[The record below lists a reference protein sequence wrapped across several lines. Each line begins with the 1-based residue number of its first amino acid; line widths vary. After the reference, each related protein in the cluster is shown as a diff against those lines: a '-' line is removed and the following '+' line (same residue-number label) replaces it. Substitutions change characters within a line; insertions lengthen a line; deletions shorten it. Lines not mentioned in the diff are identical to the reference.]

1 MYFVLYICTNFLA
14 LCRDSCQK
22 QGAFDAKIRCNRLI
36 NNKLTVI
43 IKISKE
49 FVMFKKITTILSLV
63 TIALLSS
70 CSSKMSGLQ
79 SQYFTVTPAVLE
91 VVGTEVPVTIDGRF
105 PAEFFNKKSILTV
118 TPVLKYEGGESVAES
133 VTFQGE
139 KVQGNNRVVSYKDG
153 GNFTMK
159 MKFDYK
165 PEMANSALYLKFNV
179 TKGSKSYELPEVK
192 VADGCVATSQLY
204 RSTVVNANTALGED
218 AFQRVIKQAQQANIM
233 FLIQQTNL
241 RNNQLNTESIKALKE
256 AMKAVAADTE
266 RKVLENVE
274 VAAYASPDGDMS
286 LNVNV
291 ATGREK
297 NTANYVRKQM
307 KAAKLEGNLDTDYT
321 AEDWEGFQQLVAQSN
336 LPDKELIIRVLSM
349 YSDPEEREAQI
360 KNISSVYSEL
370 ADEVL
375 PQLRRARITLN
386 YQLLGRTDSEIMEQ
400 FKADAKELSLE
411 EILYAAVITDNVAE
425 KENIYKTAARLYPKD
440 YRAYNNLGML
450 AYDKGDYKTAAQYW
464 SKAAS
469 LAPNAPEVNV
479 NLGYL
484 ALLDGDVAKAET
496 YMAKGSNS
504 KDGDEALAS
513 LYIAQGQYARAA
525 DLFGS
530 EPSNSAALAQ
540 ILNKDYSS
548 AKNTLSAVNEPDATT
563 YYLTA
568 VLGARTNN
576 ASLLYDGLKNAVKL
590 DSSMAQ
596 KALGDLE
603 FAKFVGSEAFQAIIK

>member
-1 MYFVLYICTNFLA
+1 
-14 LCRDSCQK
+14 
-22 QGAFDAKIRCNRLI
+22 
-36 NNKLTVI
+36 
-43 IKISKE
+43 
-49 FVMFKKITTILSLV
+49 MFKKITTILSLV

-192 VADGCVATSQLY
+192 VADGCIATSQLY

-548 AKNTLSAVNEPDATT
+548 AKNTLSAVSEPDATT

-576 ASLLYDGLKNAVKL
+576 ASLLYDGLKKAVKL

-603 FAKFVGSEAFQAIIK
+603 FAKFAGSEAFQAIIK